1 MTAFSLPT
9 FQNQALWRQAMTHSS
24 FTNEQPGGCGD
35 HRCDHNERLEFLG
48 DAILTFISGAYLYAR
63 YPERSEG
70 ELTLI
75 RAALVEQSQLCRFA
89 QALGLGEHLRLGKG
103 ADQEGGRKR
112 ARLLCSAFE
121 ALIGAYF
128 LDTECNVKAVSD
140 YVLPMFNTVVE
151 SAIQQSIDPKSRFQE
166 WAHGTLGATPKY
178 AVTNSSGPDHAKNFA
193 VEVRVAGKVYGEG
206 QGHSKKEA
214 EKAAA
219 AAAIISLKE
228 IINSSHPGPSH
239 APRD

>member
-9 FQNQALWRQAMTHSS
+9 FQDQALWRQAMTHSS
-24 FTNEQPGGCGD
+24 FTNEQPSGCCD
-35 HRCDHNERLEFLG
+35 RSYDHNERLEFLG

-75 RAALVEQSQLCRFA
+75 RAALVEQSQLCYFA

-103 ADQEGGRKR
+103 TDQEGGRQQ

-128 LDTECNVKAVSD
+128 LDSKCSVQPVSD
-140 YVLPMFNTVVE
+140 YVLPMFDAVVE
-151 SAIQQSIDPKSRFQE
+151 SAIKQSIDPKSRLQE
-166 WAHGTLGATPKY
+166 WAHGASGATPEY
-178 AVTNSSGPDHAKNFA
+178 VVISSSGPDHAKSFT
-193 VEVRVAGKVYGEG
+193 VEVRVAGKAYGKG

-219 AAAIISLKE
+219 AAAIVLLIE
-228 IINSSHPGPSH
+228 MTNSSHARSSH
-239 APRD
+239 TSGD